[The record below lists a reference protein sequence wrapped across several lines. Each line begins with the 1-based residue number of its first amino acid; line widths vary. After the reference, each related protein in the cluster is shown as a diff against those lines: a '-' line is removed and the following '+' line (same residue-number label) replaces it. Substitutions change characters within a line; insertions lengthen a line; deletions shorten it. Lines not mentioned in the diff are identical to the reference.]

1 MYNIKKV
8 RPMSNMLIAT
18 MNKSEDLEY
27 ASGSTSIIDP
37 TSTTRR
43 GIKEIQKV
51 IAVGPMVRTIKEGDT
66 IHINFSRYAVKKYA
80 PDTLK
85 GNMDELTNQI
95 TGYNLNTIILNGKMC
110 LVLFDSDIDFIVD
123 DYEEVHNPIIDKPE
137 KTKLITHP
145 EDIRRASN
153 LIN

>member
-1 MYNIKKV
+1 
-8 RPMSNMLIAT
+8 MLITT
-18 MNKSEDLEY
+18 MNKSEDFEY
-27 ASGSTSIIDP
+27 ASGSNNIIDP
-37 TSTTRR
+37 TSTTRG

-51 IAVGPMVRTIKEGDT
+51 IVVGPMVRTIKEGDT

-95 TGYNLNTIILNGKMC
+95 TGYNLNTIILDGKMC

-123 DYEEVHNPIIDKPE
+123 DYEEVRNPIISKQKD
-137 KTKLITHP
+137 
-145 EDIRRASN
+145 SQ
-153 LIN
+153 

>member
-18 MNKSEDLEY
+18 MNKSENFEY
-27 ASGSTSIIDP
+27 ASGSNNIIDP
-37 TSTTRR
+37 TSTTRG

-51 IAVGPMVRTIKEGDT
+51 IAIGPMVRTIKEGDT

-95 TGYNLNTIILNGKMC
+95 TGYNLNTIILEDKMC
-110 LVLFDSDIDFIVD
+110 LILFDSDIDFIVD

-145 EDIRRASN
+145 EDIRRTSN